1 MATSVVWFK
10 RDLRIDDHRP
20 LARAAA
26 RGDVVA
32 LYVYEPS
39 LLASAEFDPAHF
51 TFIDD
56 CLAALDGELRS
67 RGLALTLRTGEL
79 PQVLDALRRQT
90 AFDALWSHEETG
102 NRITFDRD
110 LAVGRWC
117 RTNGVAWTEVAQT
130 GVVRRLKSR
139 DGWARRWT
147 QRMGEPVV
155 EAPARLAGP
164 AGLDHGHRLAAVEVG
179 LARSSRPDAQRGG
192 EPEALATLAGFLA
205 TRGVDYRRGMSSP
218 VTAFEHCSRLSPH
231 LAWGSISM
239 RRVAQAAAARA
250 LEVRAQRAA
259 GAQID
264 ARWAASLHSFQGR
277 LRWHCHFMQKLEDE
291 PRIEF
296 ENFARACDGLRDA
309 LPPRPGS
316 EAAAR
321 LLAWQQGET
330 GYPMVDACMQALAR
344 CGWISFR
351 MRAMLVS
358 FASYHLWLHWQHT
371 APFLA
376 RAFLDFEP
384 GIHYSQFQMQ
394 SGTTG
399 INTLRIYSPAK
410 QVLDHDP
417 DGVFI
422 RAELPALAR
431 VPARYLAEPHTM
443 PLSVQREAG
452 CIIGKDYP
460 LPVVDH
466 ATAYREARERF
477 ASVRRRTDARAEA
490 DVIQKRHG
498 SRRSGL
504 PPTARTARAAGAAL
518 QARPRA
524 AAAKSAAAARAAIA
538 AGQASLFGDS
548 VHNDRMDDHGVDD
561 DNEALRNAP

>member
-10 RDLRIDDHRP
+10 RDLRLDDHRP
-20 LARAAA
+20 LALAAE
-26 RGDVVA
+26 RGCVVA
-32 LYVYEPS
+32 LHVYEPS
-39 LLASAEFDPAHF
+39 LLHSPEFDPAHF
-51 TFIDD
+51 AFIDQ
-56 CLAALDGELRS
+56 CLAALDHGLRS
-67 RGLALTLRTGEL
+67 RGVALTLRTGEL
-79 PQVLDALRRQT
+79 PQVLDALRREV

-102 NRITFDRD
+102 NRLTFDRD

-117 RTNGVAWTEVAQT
+117 RANGVHWTEIAQN
-130 GVVRRLKSR
+130 GVVRRLKQR

-147 QRMGEPVV
+147 RRMEEPVAEV
-155 EAPARLAGP
+155 PARLAGP
-164 AGLDHGHRLAAVEVG
+164 AGLDHRHRLAPEALG
-179 LARSSRPDAQRGG
+179 LGPTSRPDAQRGG
-192 EPEALATLAGFLA
+192 EPAAQATLAQFLA
-205 TRGVDYRRGMSSP
+205 ERGVDYRRGMSSP
-218 VTAFEHCSRLSPH
+218 VTAFDCCSRLSPH

-250 LEVRAQRAA
+250 IEVRMQRAA
-259 GAQID
+259 GAAVD
-264 ARWAASLHSFQGR
+264 ARWAASLHSFQSR

-296 ENFARACDGLRDA
+296 ENFARSCDGLRDA
-309 LPPRPGS
+309 APVLPGS

-321 LLAWQQGET
+321 LLAWRSGET

-344 CGWISFR
+344 CGWINFR

-358 FASYHLWLHWQHT
+358 FASYHLWLHWTHT

-417 DGVFI
+417 EGAFI
-422 RAELPALAR
+422 RAQLPALSR
-431 VPARYLAEPHTM
+431 VPARYLAEPHRM
-443 PLSVQREAG
+443 PASAQHAAG
-452 CIIGKDYP
+452 CIIGRDYP
-460 LPVVDH
+460 APVVDH
-466 ATAYREARERF
+466 ACAYRQARERF
-477 ASVRRRTDARAEA
+477 AAIRRSTEARIEA
-490 DVIQKRHG
+490 DAIQQRHG

-504 PPTARTARAAGAAL
+504 PPQATGATGSRMPGRTARANH
-518 QARPRA
+518 RA
-524 AAAKSAAAARAAIA
+524 ASAAA
-538 AGQASLFGDS
+538 AGQASLWD
-548 VHNDRMDDHGVDD
+548 DALDHGDHGD
-561 DNEALRNAP
+561 HSPKAAG

>member
-1 MATSVVWFK
+1 MANSVVWFK

-20 LARAAA
+20 LVRAAA
-26 RGDVVA
+26 RGPVIA
-32 LYVYEPS
+32 LYVHEPS
-39 LLASAEFDPAHF
+39 LLHGAEFDPAHF
-51 TFIDD
+51 RFIDD
-56 CLAALDGELRS
+56 CLAALDARLRQ
-67 RGLALTLRTGEL
+67 RGIALTLRTGEL
-79 PQVLDALRRQT
+79 PQVLDRLNRECP
-90 AFDALWSHEETG
+90 FDALWSHEETG
-102 NRITFDRD
+102 NRLTFDRD

-117 RTNGVAWTEVAQT
+117 RTNGVAWTEIPQT

-139 DGWARRWT
+139 DGWARRWS
-147 QRMGEPVV
+147 QRMDEPLS
-155 EAPARLAGP
+155 EAPCRIAGP
-164 AGLDHGHRLAAVEVG
+164 AGLDHGHRPGPRALG
-179 LARSSRPDAQRGG
+179 LPDSSRPDAQRGG
-192 EPEALATLAGFLA
+192 EAQAQSTLASFLA

-218 VTAFEHCSRLSPH
+218 VTAFEHCSRLSTH
-231 LAWGSISM
+231 LAWGSISL

-250 LEVRAQRAA
+250 RDVRERRAA
-259 GAQID
+259 GEPID
-264 ARWAASLHSFQGR
+264 ARWATSLHSFQGR

-296 ENFARACDGLRDA
+296 ENFSHACDGLRDA
-309 LPPRPGS
+309 APPLPGS
-316 EAAAR
+316 DAAAR

-330 GYPMVDACMQALAR
+330 GYPMVDACMHALAR
-344 CGWISFR
+344 CGWINFR

-431 VPARYLAEPHTM
+431 VPARFLAEPHTM

-452 CIIGKDYP
+452 CIVGKDYP
-460 LPVVDH
+460 MPVVDH
-466 ATAYREARERF
+466 ATAFRAARERM
-477 ASVRRRTDARAEA
+477 ASVRRRADARAEA
-490 DVIQKRHG
+490 DVIQQRHG

-504 PPTARTARAAGAAL
+504 PPTARATAASGASGPARA
-518 QARPRA
+518 RVA
-524 AAAKSAAAARAAIA
+524 AAAA
-538 AGQASLFGDS
+538 AGQANLF
-548 VHNDRMDDHGVDD
+548 DDAAGQDHLDEG
-561 DNEALRNAP
+561 NAP